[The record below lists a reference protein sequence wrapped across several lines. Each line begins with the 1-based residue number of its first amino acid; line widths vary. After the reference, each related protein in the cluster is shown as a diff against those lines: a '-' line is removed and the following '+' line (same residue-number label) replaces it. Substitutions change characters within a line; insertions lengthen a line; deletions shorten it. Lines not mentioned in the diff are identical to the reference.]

1 MPRQQRYFVP
11 GIPQHVVIRGVD
23 RQATFFAPDDYE
35 LFLAALGDN
44 SRRFECAIHAY
55 VLMTNHVHMLMTPA
69 TARAIPTLMQ
79 AMGRDYV
86 QTINRQYDRT
96 GTLWEGRYK
105 ASPVDAEYYLL
116 ACQRYIELN
125 PVRAGMVPVPDAYP
139 FSSFRSNALGK
150 RDTLLEPHEAFVRLG
165 ATQVARQLAY
175 RQLFQDVLPGPVI
188 DRIRDATHA
197 CQVLGDDQFAV
208 QIETM
213 LGRRV
218 RARPRG
224 RPIKRPRR

>member
-23 RQATFFAPDDYE
+23 RQSTFFAPDDYE
-35 LFLAALGDN
+35 LFLSALGIN
-44 SRRFECAIHAY
+44 TRRFGCAIHAY

-69 TARAIPTLMQ
+69 TARAIPALMQ
-79 AMGRDYV
+79 AMGRSYV
-86 QTINRQYDRT
+86 QAINRRYART

-105 ASPVDAEYYLL
+105 ASPVDADYYLL

-125 PVRAGMVPVPDAYP
+125 PVRAGLVSSPGAYP
-139 FSSFRSNALGK
+139 FSSFRGNALGI
-150 RDTLLEPHEAFVRLG
+150 RDTLLEAHEVFIRLG
-165 ATQVARQLAY
+165 ATPKARQRTY
-175 RQLFQDVLPGPVI
+175 RRLFNDVVPESVI

-197 CQVLGDDQFAV
+197 CQVLGNEQFAV

-224 RPIKRPRR
+224 RPKKRPGE